1 MLLSDRR
8 LHANRI
14 FQLSTR
20 ALNCLYIIEE
30 TCQAIWEALY
40 PDFLRPPKTS
50 EEWKQLSV
58 GFERLWN
65 FTHCSGAIDGKHI
78 QMQAPANCGSQ
89 YYNYKGMHSIVLM
102 AVCDYNYCF
111 TLLDIGDKVMV
122 EFSATQFEA
131 EQ

>member
-1 MLLSDRR
+1 MQTVSFSYR
-8 LHANRI
+8 LGH
-14 FQLSTR
+14 STVCISLR
-20 ALNCLYIIEE
+20 KPVKLYGKLFI
-30 TCQAIWEALY
+30 LY
-40 PDFLRPPKTS
+40 PDFIRPPKTS

-65 FTHCSGAIDGKHI
+65 FPHCLRAIDGKHI
-78 QMQAPANCGSQ
+78 QMQAPANCESQ
-89 YYNYKGMHSIVLM
+89 YYSYKSMHSIVLM